1 MISFNHVVGL
11 GVFSGEVTDVN
22 ASKMIK
28 FVSNTV
34 LGETPKFM
42 DLQLLTV
49 NTAEKL
55 NSVFTPITR
64 AEGLMGNSNWLAA
77 RHGIAEVTADRV
89 IKAKAYINYVEIL
102 SLKLGMFLSGKIFN

>member
-1 MISFNHVVGL
+1 MVGL
-11 GVFSGEVTDVN
+11 ELVSGEVADVN
-22 ASKMIK
+22 ASESIN
-28 FVSNTV
+28 FASNPV
-34 LGETPKFM
+34 LGEAPKFV
-42 DLQLLTV
+42 DLRLLTV